1 MEDKP
6 SQALRYGRWK
16 SSMWLAI
23 DAVKKGDADVA
34 VSGGNTGALMAM
46 SKFNLK
52 TLPGIDRPAIA
63 ALWPTLRGESVV
75 LDLGASIG
83 ADADHLVDLAVMGAA
98 MARILFGL
106 DRPSVGLLNIGVE
119 EAKGLEPVREASA
132 VLREQK
138 LPGLDYHGF
147 VEGNDIGKG
156 TVDVVVTEGF
166 AGNIALKTAEGT
178 ARQMAEYLK
187 GAMTRTLSA
196 RIGYLFARS
205 AFRELRERMDTRKAN
220 GGVFLGLNGIVIK
233 SHGSTDAEG
242 FAAAIGLGHGV
253 VRDELLA
260 KITAALGRPG
270 KPRPAGRRR
279 SCLVTTKRSVILG
292 CGSYL
297 PAQILTNSDL
307 ARKVDTSDDWIVQRT
322 GIHERHIAAPGEWTS
337 HMAVHAA
344 KAALAHAKVDAQ
356 SIDLIVLATSTPD
369 NTFPASAVSV
379 QAELGITHG
388 AAFDLQAVCSGFV
401 FALATADSLLKSG
414 AFSRALVIGS
424 ETFSRILDWTDRGTC
439 VLFGDG
445 AGAVVLDLQTQPD
458 KGEERGILTVRLRSD
473 GRYKSKLYVDGGP
486 SSTGTVGHLRMEGR
500 EVFRHAV
507 AMITDVVEDAFK
519 ATGYTAADIDWFI
532 PHQANKRIID
542 GSAHKLGIPPG
553 KIVVTVDRHGNTSAA
568 SIPLALADAVADRRI
583 KRGDLLLLEAM
594 GGGFTWGAALV
605 RW

>member
-1 MEDKP
+1 MSDKVRIALDAMGGDHGPAVVVAGAELALTRHPETEFLFFGNTALMAPLVDARPSLKSASKLIHTDIAVRMEDKP

-52 TLPGIDRPAIA
+52 TLPGIERPAIA

-147 VEGNDIGKG
+147 VEGNDIGQGK
-156 TVDVVVTEGF
+156 VDVVVTEGF

-187 GAMTRTLSA
+187 GAMTRTLWA

-205 AFRELRERMDTRKAN
+205 AFRELRERMDTRKSN

-253 VRDELLA
+253 IRDELLA

-270 KPRPAGRRR
+270 KP
-279 SCLVTTKRSVILG
+279 
-292 CGSYL
+292 
-297 PAQILTNSDL
+297 
-307 ARKVDTSDDWIVQRT
+307 AR
-322 GIHERHIAAPGEWTS
+322 
-337 HMAVHAA
+337 
-344 KAALAHAKVDAQ
+344 
-356 SIDLIVLATSTPD
+356 
-369 NTFPASAVSV
+369 
-379 QAELGITHG
+379 
-388 AAFDLQAVCSGFV
+388 QAV
-401 FALATADSLLKSG
+401 
-414 AFSRALVIGS
+414 
-424 ETFSRILDWTDRGTC
+424 
-439 VLFGDG
+439 
-445 AGAVVLDLQTQPD
+445 
-458 KGEERGILTVRLRSD
+458 
-473 GRYKSKLYVDGGP
+473 GG
-486 SSTGTVGHLRMEGR
+486 
-500 EVFRHAV
+500 V
-507 AMITDVVEDAFK
+507 A
-519 ATGYTAADIDWFI
+519 
-532 PHQANKRIID
+532 
-542 GSAHKLGIPPG
+542 S
-553 KIVVTVDRHGNTSAA
+553 
-568 SIPLALADAVADRRI
+568 
-583 KRGDLLLLEAM
+583 
-594 GGGFTWGAALV
+594 
-605 RW
+605 